1 MAACKLS
8 PAMLVVA
15 LAASACALQATKPC
29 ALRAAAPQRTAAR
42 AATTVDREMS
52 EALPWCE
59 RPAGLDELKRAEY
72 AFALTAG
79 DFGFDPLGWA
89 EVGWGLNGGESAQ
102 ERDDRLYAYRE
113 AELKHGRVA
122 MLAAVGWP
130 VSELFDGRLSERF
143 ALPSELV
150 APDAAGIGLA
160 PSLLNGGLGKVTAA
174 YWLAVVAGAG
184 ALEYAGSSRLREAER
199 VGAVRAPGDLGFDP
213 LGLWPDDGASA
224 SLRESSLAFDLAETL
239 RERLDADAQ
248 DALDALALEEALA
261 PAAPRPLSAVE
272 AARREIIG
280 QELTHGRTA
289 MLAIVGFAVQEF
301 VTKVPVV
308 EETPQFFIP
317 NEDEVQAELEVAEV
331 ARVAVTVLGDVLK
344 GLFGSASAVLGEAQG
359 QLYDL

>member
-15 LAASACALQATKPC
+15 LAASASALQATKPC

-89 EVGWGLNGGESAQ
+89 EVGWGLNEGESPQ

-150 APDAAGIGLA
+150 AT
-160 PSLLNGGLGKVTAA
+160 LLC
-174 YWLAVVAGAG
+174 
-184 ALEYAGSSRLREAER
+184 R
-199 VGAVRAPGDLGFDP
+199 
-213 LGLWPDDGASA
+213 
-224 SLRESSLAFDLAETL
+224 SSLAMRSVIRGNSTAFFSIIVVYNVGG
-239 RERLDADAQ
+239 
-248 DALDALALEEALA
+248 
-261 PAAPRPLSAVE
+261 PR
-272 AARREIIG
+272 
-280 QELTHGRTA
+280 
-289 MLAIVGFAVQEF
+289 
-301 VTKVPVV
+301 KV
-308 EETPQFFIP
+308 
-317 NEDEVQAELEVAEV
+317 
-331 ARVAVTVLGDVLK
+331 VLQ
-344 GLFGSASAVLGEAQG
+344 SHR
-359 QLYDL
+359 